1 MGPFAFIVLMI
12 TALGGTLVLVEWY
25 DGERHGAPDGTTAVV
40 FSHVGLALV
49 SLVLLAV
56 FLAIRGAT
64 LASAAV
70 VAILLTAAVGVTAAD
85 GVSQRA
91 RPDKAGRRPSLPRL
105 GVAARRTC
113 ENARAIVGGR
123 TQFSLA
129 PRRGA

>member
-1 MGPFAFIVLMI
+1 VGPFAFIVLMI
-12 TALGGTLVLVEWY
+12 TALGGTLVLFEWY

-70 VAILLTAAVGVTAAD
+70 VAILLTAAVGVTAFLR
-85 GVSQRA
+85 S
-91 RPDKAGRRPSLPRL
+91 
-105 GVAARRTC
+105 
-113 ENARAIVGGR
+113 
-123 TQFSLA
+123 
-129 PRRGA
+129 RRGQPNRKREGDVGRGFLYFHCAGAALLIVVAVIAALTAH

>member
-1 MGPFAFIVLMI
+1 MI

-70 VAILLTAAVGVTAAD
+70 VAILLTAAVGVTAFLR
-85 GVSQRA
+85 S
-91 RPDKAGRRPSLPRL
+91 
-105 GVAARRTC
+105 
-113 ENARAIVGGR
+113 
-123 TQFSLA
+123 
-129 PRRGA
+129 RRGQPNRKREGDVGRGFLYFHGAGAALLIVVAVIAALTAH